1 MTVALTLA
9 CYNGSVVMP
18 RRPPHIGDAI
28 RAMRE
33 DNAPKKITLVELA
46 ARSKVDK
53 STISKIERGKQKP
66 ETSTLDKLASALG
79 LFGSGA
85 FYEKLSDLTRHTL
98 PAPSAGEGSR
108 REPPRPDSLEAAIAE
123 IQEIVRRLYNVA
135 FSLEARAARDAP
147 PSPAPKAPEK
157 RRDDRER
164 P

>member
-1 MTVALTLA
+1 
-9 CYNGSVVMP
+9 
-18 RRPPHIGDAI
+18 
-28 RAMRE
+28 
-33 DNAPKKITLVELA
+33 
-46 ARSKVDK
+46 VDK